1 MEQTWRLP
9 LEQIVMNEEVS
20 GKAVRLL
27 QLGAAHKRKPPAPG
41 VSDDMFGNRFSTKE
55 LRYP

>member
-9 LEQIVMNEEVS
+9 LERIVMIEEVS

-27 QLGAAHKRKPPAPG
+27 QPAADHKRKPPAPG
-41 VSDDMFGNRFSTKE
+41 GPDDTLGNRFSTKE
-55 LRYP
+55 LRYK

>member
-1 MEQTWRLP
+1 MEQTLRLP
-9 LEQIVMNEEVS
+9 LERIVMIAKVS

-27 QLGAAHKRKPPAPG
+27 QPAADHKRKPPAPG
-41 VSDDMFGNRFSTKE
+41 APDAMFGNRFSTKE

>member
-1 MEQTWRLP
+1 M
-9 LEQIVMNEEVS
+9 IEEVC

-27 QLGAAHKRKPPAPG
+27 QPAADHKRKPPAPG
-41 VSDDMFGNRFSTKE
+41 APGAMFGNRFSTKE